1 MIKLKEIKQL
11 RELLLKY
18 VEPFNPETDCYE
30 KWMESVQDDIYD
42 LLSDTLM
49 NKDNEQKN
57 NNR

>member
-1 MIKLKEIKQL
+1 MMIKLKEIKQL

-49 NKDNEQKN
+49 NKDNE
-57 NNR
+57 